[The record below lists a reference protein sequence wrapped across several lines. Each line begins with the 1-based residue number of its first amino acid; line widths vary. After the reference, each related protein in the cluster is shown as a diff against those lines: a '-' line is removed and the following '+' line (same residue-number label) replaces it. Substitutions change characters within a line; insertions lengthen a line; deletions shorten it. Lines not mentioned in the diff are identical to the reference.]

1 MHSQTEEYEMTPQFD
16 SHYDVI
22 VIGGG
27 PAGSSAATFLAQSGK
42 RVLLLEREKFPRY
55 HIGESL
61 LSGTLEIFRKLNVLD
76 ELEKRFT
83 KKWGVE
89 WIWGETRKKWTTYFK
104 DAVSIPFDYGFQ
116 VERAEFDKV
125 LLDNAAKHGVHV
137 REECKV
143 TSTIVEKDRVVGV
156 DFETL
161 ANSETRSARAK
172 WVIDASGQGGFITR
186 KNQTPRWDP
195 ILQNMAVWSYWRNA
209 RRGEGIDNGNT
220 FLPTF
225 SDGWWWFIP
234 LRDEITSIGCVVD
247 RKNMDRLKERGAE
260 EFYRD
265 AIARTPELAER
276 LKNAEQVDKIRMLR
290 DWSYEYENF
299 YGKGY
304 LAAGDAA
311 CFIDPLFSTGVHLAL
326 LAGYMSSLVVNTL
339 LEDATADEEAL
350 LSFYE
355 RHYRRDFTRY
365 RDQVYFLYAGQA
377 GSKEDFFW
385 KARSTFDRPNL
396 EPRQAFISLIA
407 GSFEHRGW
415 YHRCLQR
422 MGTPAEL
429 QRVVTQISD
438 PGQFKEEP
446 ARSGQTL
453 RVSEDWLVVDDFAI
467 ENDRLVP
474 SKTIRTE
481 AKMELPLTPVV
492 DGILA
497 EVRRGRG
504 VDSIVATLTED
515 GKLAS
520 SNVYRGLADA
530 LTYGVLELVDA
541 PAVQSSAS
549 V

>member
-1 MHSQTEEYEMTPQFD
+1 MSLQFD
-16 SHYDVI
+16 TDYDVI

-27 PAGSSAATFLAQSGK
+27 PAGASSATFLAQSGK

-61 LSGTLEIFRKLNVLD
+61 LSGTLELFRKLNVLD
-76 ELEKRFT
+76 ELEKTFT

-104 DAVSIPFDYGFQ
+104 DAVSIPYDYGFQ
-116 VERAEFDKV
+116 VERAEFDKI
-125 LLDNAAKHGVHV
+125 LLDNAAKHGVQV

-143 TSTIVEKDRVVGV
+143 TSSITEGDRVVGV
-156 DFETL
+156 EFEVL
-161 ANSETRSARAK
+161 ASGETRRAHAR
-172 WVIDASGQGGFITR
+172 WVIDASGQGGLITR
-186 KNQTPRWDP
+186 KNQKQQWDP

-209 RRGEGIDNGNT
+209 KRGEGIDNGNT

-247 RKNMDRLKERGAE
+247 RKNMDKLKERGAE

-276 LKNAEQVDKIRMLR
+276 LKDAEQVDKIRMLR

-299 YGKGY
+299 SGKGY

-326 LAGYMSSLVVNTL
+326 LAGYMSSLVVNTM
-339 LEDATADEEAL
+339 LEDETADEDAL

-355 RHYRRDFTRY
+355 RHYRRDYTRY

-385 KARSTFDRPNL
+385 KARSIFDRPNL
-396 EPRQAFISLIA
+396 DPRKAFISLIA

-429 QRVVTQISD
+429 ERVISGVSD
-438 PGQFKEEP
+438 ASQFREESAAP
-446 ARSGQTL
+446 AQLL
-453 RVSEDWLVVDDFAI
+453 RVSDGWQVVDDFAI

-474 SKTIRTE
+474 SKTIRTVD
-481 AKMELPLTPVV
+481 KLELPLTPVV

-515 GKLAS
+515 GKQAS
-520 SNVYRGLADA
+520 SNVYRSLADA
-530 LTYGVLELVDA
+530 ITYGVLELADA
-541 PAVQSSAS
+541 PAELRGAAV
-549 V
+549 